1 MNILALDT
9 STEYCSLALWLD
21 GEVNSQD
28 ILAGQR
34 HSELL
39 LPMLQAMLTEAG
51 ITLKQID
58 GIAFGAGPGSFT
70 GLRIACGVAQGLA
83 FAQDLPVIGVIT
95 LEAMAQRIDA
105 PRVLTALDARMG
117 EIYFAAYEKKKTG
130 WSPLHAPLLCSPDAA
145 PSVAGDAW
153 IGGGSG
159 FVAYEAILSGVYAG
173 QLQQVVPN
181 CYPRASDIAQL
192 AVEKFLNGEGV
203 APERAAPVY
212 LRNKVALKE
221 SER

>member
-1 MNILALDT
+1 LNIIALDT
-9 STEYCSLALWLD
+9 STAYCSLALWQD
-21 GEVNSQD
+21 GIVCSKD
-28 ILAGQR
+28 VMAGQQ

-39 LPMLQAMLTEAG
+39 LPMLQAMLAEAG

-83 FAQDLPVIGVIT
+83 FAQDLPVVGVIT
-95 LEAMAQRIDA
+95 LEAIAQQIDA
-105 PRVLTALDARMG
+105 PRVLAALDARMG
-117 EIYFAAYEKKKTG
+117 EIYFAAYEKTETG
-130 WSPLHAPLLCSPDAA
+130 WLPIHVPLLCQPNAA

-159 FVAYEAILSGVYAG
+159 FDEYNEILQSVYAG
-173 QLQQVVPN
+173 KLQGIAPN
-181 CYPRASDIAQL
+181 CYPRAVEMVQL
-192 AVEKFLNGEGV
+192 AVTKFINGEGV
-203 APERAAPVY
+203 APELAAPVY